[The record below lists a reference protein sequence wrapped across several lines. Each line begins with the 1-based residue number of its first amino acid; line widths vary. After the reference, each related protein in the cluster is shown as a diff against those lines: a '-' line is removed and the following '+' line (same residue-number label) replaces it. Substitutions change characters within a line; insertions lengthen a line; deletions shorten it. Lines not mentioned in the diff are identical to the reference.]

1 MLDAALRVAL
11 LSSPGRLACTS
22 EDTVAKGDEALR
34 DFFASN
40 LPEEEKHVNWLETE
54 LSFIDEVGDANYLA
68 QQSTSRRELPGDA
81 RASGPRSHKGFR
93 TVSVETRLPAQA
105 TRRNVG
111 RSTRP

>member
-22 EDTVAKGDEALR
+22 DFEDTVAKGDEALR

-54 LSFIDEVGDANYLA
+54 LSLIDEVRDANYLA
-68 QQSTSRRELPGDA
+68 QQIHQQEGAARRRAGC
-81 RASGPRSHKGFR
+81 RASLPQRFPL
-93 TVSVETRLPAQA
+93 RL
-105 TRRNVG
+105 R
-111 RSTRP
+111 